1 MIHTDKAASL
11 TGAAAL
17 IIKKNSLITTN
28 YKETENEN
36 VDFLNLDK
44 ILNINLNKTSY
55 STNVG
60 KGSSVNK
67 IN

>member
-1 MIHTDKAASL
+1 MGTNKPASL

-17 IIKKNSLITTN
+17 IIKKSSLITTN

-36 VDFLNLDK
+36 NNFSNLDK
-44 ILNINLNKTSY
+44 ILNINLNKTAY
-55 STNVG
+55 SNNLG